1 MDLQFVC
8 EASLRLPLYTL
19 ISWKSVFFSVFPFFS
34 FYDPH
39 RFRSRFVVAPNSA
52 PFLRVLYCLL
62 FYYFFF
68 PSPVAMIQC
77 SCLRVFVWHCCN
89 RNSTVGAENVGKC
102 LFDAFPFPRVYS
114 SCENLCKSV
123 PLWYLTI
130 VGNET
135 YLRRIFLIRN
145 FEWIL
150 LHKKLNNEGNLSDE
164 VFGNLRT

>member
-8 EASLRLPLYTL
+8 EASLRLYTL
-19 ISWKSVFFSVFPFFS
+19 ISWKSVFFSVFPFF

-68 PSPVAMIQC
+68 PSLVAMIQC

-102 LFDAFPFPRVYS
+102 LFDAFPSPCLQF
-114 SCENLCKSV
+114 
-123 PLWYLTI
+123 
-130 VGNET
+130 
-135 YLRRIFLIRN
+135 LRKLMQKCSLMIFDDSRKWNVFKTRGIFLIRN
-145 FEWIL
+145 FERIL
-150 LHKKLNNEGNLSDE
+150 LHKKLNNEGNPSDE
-164 VFGNLRT
+164 VFENLHT